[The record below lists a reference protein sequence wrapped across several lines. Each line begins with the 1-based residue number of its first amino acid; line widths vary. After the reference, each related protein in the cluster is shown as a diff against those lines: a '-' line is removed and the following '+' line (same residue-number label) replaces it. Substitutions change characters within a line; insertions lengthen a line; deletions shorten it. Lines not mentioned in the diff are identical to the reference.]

1 MVANVFDAAP
11 TRNAVPGVSLS
22 LPVLLSTIPFILQK
36 TLHIR
41 WVSSSFRT
49 RWKDGHGLD

>member
-22 LPVLLSTIPFILQK
+22 LPVFLNTIPFILHDTRK
-36 TLHIR
+36 MR
-41 WVSSSFRT
+41 RVSSLSRLEC
-49 RWKDGHGLD
+49 KGGHESD